1 MTTEEA
7 VAALESGDFDAFIG
21 VSEGG
26 HLDFKGAPYDL
37 ATDSGKFELAKDV
50 VAFANSGL
58 DALIVVGIEAER
70 GEDSPFE
77 RAKRIRLVPS
87 ASIDPKR
94 YRDTIRERCYPS
106 LRTFDVELYPAL
118 DDEGRCL
125 FAIRIPPQPESSRP
139 FLVRSAMSAQG
150 DKVQG
155 WLVGLPTRVLDATE
169 HMRVDQL
176 HETFVRG
183 QSVTVR
189 LEEIVGLLA
198 HLPGPTQEAAAP
210 RKPEVRSGPVRST
223 PGSSDLSGGS
233 EGLAERAKKVAV
245 AFAAEPDDQGGRT
258 IAPCLFLAS
267 APTAPSAS
275 SNSSMTSFWLPRNP
289 QVRGAA
295 PRRS

>member
-106 LRTFDVELYPAL
+106 LRTLDVELYPAL
-118 DDEGRCL
+118 DDEGVASLRL
-125 FAIRIPPQPESSRP
+125 GSRP
-139 FLVRSAMSAQG
+139 SRSQAGPSSCGPPCLRRA
-150 DKVQG
+150 
-155 WLVGLPTRVLDATE
+155 TRCKGGSLAFQRASSTQQSTCE
-169 HMRVDQL
+169 SINCMRRSC
-176 HETFVRG
+176 EG
-183 QSVTVR
+183 S
-189 LEEIVGLLA
+189 
-198 HLPGPTQEAAAP
+198 PW
-210 RKPEVRSGPVRST
+210 RSG
-223 PGSSDLSGGS
+223 
-233 EGLAERAKKVAV
+233 
-245 AFAAEPDDQGGRT
+245 
-258 IAPCLFLAS
+258 
-267 APTAPSAS
+267 
-275 SNSSMTSFWLPRNP
+275 
-289 QVRGAA
+289 
-295 PRRS
+295 